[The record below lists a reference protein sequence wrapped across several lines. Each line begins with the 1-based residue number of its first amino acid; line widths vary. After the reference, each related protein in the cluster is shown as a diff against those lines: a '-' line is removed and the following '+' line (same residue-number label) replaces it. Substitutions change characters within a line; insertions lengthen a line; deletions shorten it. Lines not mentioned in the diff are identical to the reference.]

1 MRLPLH
7 FLSHRQKEFWRS
19 SILTLS
25 FKDLEVGFET
35 IYLKSHKSLTL
46 NRDWKRD
53 YNALITSF
61 CFYIYLRIITIQKM
75 LSLVDIAC
83 LCRYISDILSQ
94 IPGQL

>member
-19 SILTLS
+19 SILILS

-53 YNALITSF
+53 YNALIT
-61 CFYIYLRIITIQKM
+61 
-75 LSLVDIAC
+75 
-83 LCRYISDILSQ
+83 
-94 IPGQL
+94 